1 MGILLEAWTRGT
13 GYTTQPPQPGLWGAK
28 GEECEKRGGWV
39 RTRNNERQKPNPSF
53 TRGLQGFHWSSKA
66 VRVHRI
72 VPEIERRLHGPS
84 WKLDFLLHKCAS
96 LPQPKV
102 SEERWKMHSAACPGH
117 CWGDSGG
124 LVLTHVGTALG
135 GAGLRVRESITDQG
149 MLGSGSSLGS
159 NPPPPGELSP
169 SP

>member
-1 MGILLEAWTRGT
+1 M
-13 GYTTQPPQPGLWGAK
+13 
-28 GEECEKRGGWV
+28 
-39 RTRNNERQKPNPSF
+39 
-53 TRGLQGFHWSSKA
+53 
-66 VRVHRI
+66 
-72 VPEIERRLHGPS
+72 HGPS

-135 GAGLRVRESITDQG
+135 GAGLRVRESITDQV

-169 SP
+169 SPGRWFRLVPSLTSSSAEPLAVACCLLPSVCTSWPDRDGNSPLDLSLGRRIHPPFSPGTPNL